1 MPSER
6 PTASGGQDLRDLI
19 AGAAVEERAELLD
32 GWLAGLLPPGGGVAL
47 VAVGGLGRRE
57 LPPYPDVDLLLLHDG
72 WPGIGTVADQV
83 WYPIWERK
91 LPLDHAVRTVEEA
104 LAVAEQDVKAA
115 LGLLDARHLAGDPA
129 LTARLRGVAVGSWQS
144 RAAHRLAALREVT
157 EARWRDR
164 GELAFLLEGDLKEAR
179 GGLRDATTLRGIG
192 YAQIAD
198 TPRPAARAAAARLRE
213 TREALHHAA
222 GRRCDRLL
230 AELREPVAAL
240 LGVPDREALLRRVSE
255 DARTLAYAADDA
267 WRAVD
272 RWRGR
277 AGKPGPRRPLADGV
291 VESGG
296 EVRLARA
303 LRPDPVLPLRVA
315 AAAAT
320 HRLPIAVSTLDW
332 LVAHCPPLPEPWPAS
347 ARNAFLTLLGA
358 GPALVDVWE
367 ACDRAGL
374 VTRWLPEWGRV
385 RFAPQY
391 DPVHRHTVDRHLI
404 ETAATAARYAHE
416 VTRPD
421 LLVLGALVHD
431 LGKGLGECDH
441 CVAGVAPAALVCARI
456 GLSAADTAVITDL
469 VRHHLLLADVATR
482 RDLADPATLPPVAEA
497 VGTVDQLELL
507 HALTLS
513 DAAATGP
520 GAWSDWKGKL
530 VAELVGRVAGYL
542 GSGPVPAPGLPD
554 PARFAG
560 GPLPVVTWRDGL
572 VSVLAPDRPGLL
584 AAVAGCLARHRLD
597 VLAATV
603 AVSPAQVGLAA
614 GSDAAGRPEPVG
626 ARALVECEVRPRY
639 GDPPAPGLLLDALRR
654 AVLAGPEPPRP
665 ADPAGEVRL
674 RWCHDAT
681 DATILEVRA
690 TDAPGLLHR
699 ITAALAEAGADVR
712 TARVATYGAAAVDAF
727 YLVGEYSRVEVEK
740 AVTGRVGG

>member
-1 MPSER
+1 MPSEAQGR
-6 PTASGGQDLRDLI
+6 TASVDRGLRDLI

-83 WYPIWERK
+83 WYPIWEQK

-104 LAVAEQDVKAA
+104 LAVADQDVKAA

-272 RWRGR
+272 RWRSR
-277 AGKPGPRRPLADGV
+277 SGKPGPRRPLADGV
-291 VESGG
+291 IESGG

-332 LVAHCPPLPEPWPAS
+332 LAAHCPPLPEPWPAT
-347 ARNAFLTLLGA
+347 ARQTFLTLLGA

-416 VTRPD
+416 VARPD

-431 LGKGLGECDH
+431 LGKGLGAAGDH
-441 CVAGVAPAALVCARI
+441 CVAGVAPAHLVCARI
-456 GLSAADTAVITDL
+456 GLSAADTGVIVDL

-497 VGTVDQLELL
+497 VGTVDQLDLL
-507 HALTLS
+507 YALTLS

-560 GPLPVVTWRDGL
+560 GPLPVVTWRGGL

-597 VLAATV
+597 VLGATV
-603 AVSPAQVGLAA
+603 AVSESSEAA
-614 GSDAAGRPEPVG
+614 EG
-626 ARALVECEVRPRY
+626 RALVECEVRPRY
-639 GDPPAPGLLLDALRR
+639 GDPPAADLLLDALRR
-654 AVLAGPEPPRP
+654 AVLSGPEPPRP
-665 ADPAGEVRL
+665 VEVSGDVRL
-674 RWCHDAT
+674 RWCQDAT

-690 TDAPGLLHR
+690 PDAPGLLHR
-699 ITAALAEAGADVR
+699 ITTALTRAGADVR

-727 YLVGEYSRVEVEK
+727 YLVGDFSRAVVEAEVR
-740 AVTGRVGG
+740 AGCSGPGGDLR